1 MKYHYQIVSQLD
13 DIRTDSKNFMVGTSQ
28 EDEENH
34 RGFDKIE
41 IAQRLG
47 EEEMQRCG
55 LSTDNWRVRVYPVA
69 ENVEEEDILDG
80 HAYPAHE
87 TWDDSPKTIEEYN
100 RVNGD

>member
-1 MKYHYQIVSQLD
+1 
-13 DIRTDSKNFMVGTSQ
+13 MVGTSQ
-28 EDEENH
+28 LDEENH
-34 RGFDKIE
+34 GGVKKIE

-55 LSTDNWRVRVYPVA
+55 LSPDKFHVRVYPVP

-100 RVNGD
+100 RVNGEE